1 MKKLYL
7 LFIFTILI
15 LSCSDE
21 APNSDMPYLGALNSL
36 VIESPNDPSYVI
48 TFSVDPNNQDGFYAI
63 LKHNGDIEKYEYI
76 PYFIVEDVN
85 IGYGETSDIK
95 CSFSGALFV
104 EDEYLILQSSENT
117 ADSYNYISIL
127 DKDFKLKK
135 GLEINNID
143 GHLVLSQW
151 EGDVYAV
158 CISKGS
164 LGSEIRWYR
173 EDQQLR
179 VNTYQPNSGFNNF
192 VTRTNRFFVCGE
204 EEYVEYTDNLMIK
217 RSLLDS
223 NSLWMLS
230 FEYFVKDPSGDVEH
244 KPKTKFV
251 GYKIKGDT
259 VSIDLDVTYYNG
271 DKESIKLNVDLNTGQ
286 VI

>member
-21 APNSDMPYLGALNSL
+21 ATNSDTPYLGALSPL
-36 VIESPNDPSYVI
+36 EIESPNDPSRVI

-104 EDEYLILQSSENT
+104 EDEYLILQSSENIT
-117 ADSYNYISIL
+117 ASYNHISIL
-127 DKDFKLKK
+127 DKSFKIKNSYELNDVNGYVFLK
-135 GLEINNID
+135 L
-143 GHLVLSQW
+143 W
-151 EGDVYAV
+151 ENDVYTV

-164 LGSEIRWYR
+164 QGGEIRWYKG
-173 EDQQLR
+173 DQQLR
-179 VNTYQPNSGFNNF
+179 ANTYQSNSGFDNF
-192 VTRTNRFFVCGE
+192 ITSKNRFFVCGE

-217 RSLLDS
+217 RSLSDN
-223 NSLWMLS
+223 NSLWILS
-230 FEYFVKDPSGDVEH
+230 FEYLVKDPSGDVEH